1 MTVFRVFSYLR
12 RYPLLATAQL
22 SCAVLMTLLYIVFPE
37 ITRTIV
43 DDVIPNKET
52 DRLLNLSLLAAGAF
66 LLTNLFNALRIL
78 LNNTFE
84 QRVIFDLRSD
94 LYQRI
99 QRLPMT
105 WFDNKRTG
113 DVMTRVTEDVT
124 ATERVLIDGI
134 ETGIVASLQ
143 VLITGAYMFVVS
155 PQLAAVALIPMPF
168 LIGGALFYT
177 LTAADRYRGV
187 RRATSAMNSLL
198 HDNIDGIQQI
208 KSFTRETAELER
220 FNQSSNKLRAATLRV
235 MRAWAVY
242 NPSME
247 WFRNLGYALVVGIG
261 AFWVIRGDFSL
272 GVFTAF
278 LVILALFYEPI
289 TRLHGL
295 NQIFQAGRAAA
306 ERVFDFLDTPEE
318 INAHSGN
325 QLPTPI
331 KGHIQFKNV
340 SFTYHPAPTKPL
352 AADDDSEPS
361 HEEDEEEKRPLPSE
375 AHVDAKASHV
385 ATLSHITLDALP
397 GQTIA
402 LVGPTGAGKSTIIN
416 LLNRFYE
423 YDQGTITIDGADI
436 QTLAKPA
443 LRAQL
448 GYVTQ
453 ESFLFN
459 DSVRYNLALAKPD
472 ASDQELWDALD
483 TANAANFV
491 RALPENLDTNV
502 GERGVKLSVGEKQ
515 RLAIARALLK
525 NPPILLLDEA
535 TASVDNE
542 TERLIQQALDR
553 LLEDR
558 TSFVVAHRLS
568 TIRNADTIYCLDQGR
583 IVESGT
589 HENLLAQNGLYAE
602 LASHAFSDDPLP
614 IQ

>member
-1 MTVFRVFSYLR
+1 MTVLRVFSYLR
-12 RYPLLATAQL
+12 KYPLLAAAQL

-52 DRLLNLSLLAAGAF
+52 HRLLSLSLLAAGAF

-84 QRVIFDLRSD
+84 QKVIFDLRSD

-113 DVMTRVTEDVT
+113 DVMTRITEDVT
-124 ATERVLIDGI
+124 DTERVLIDGI

-143 VLITGAYMFVVS
+143 VLITGAYMFFVS
-155 PQLAAVALIPMPF
+155 PQLAAIALIPMPF
-168 LIGGALFYT
+168 LIGGALLYT

-208 KSFTRETAELER
+208 KSFTREQSELER
-220 FNQSSNKLRAATLRV
+220 FNQSSNKLRTATLRV
-235 MRAWAVY
+235 MRSWAIY

-247 WFRNLGYALVVGIG
+247 WFRNLGYALVVGVG

-295 NQIFQAGRAAA
+295 NQILQAGRAAA

-318 INAHSGN
+318 VNAHSGN
-325 QLPTPI
+325 HLPTPI
-331 KGHIQFKNV
+331 KGHIQFRNV
-340 SFTYHPAPTKPL
+340 SFTYRPAPVKPL
-352 AADDDSEPS
+352 AANDDSI
-361 HEEDEEEKRPLPSE
+361 PLPE
-375 AHVDAKASHV
+375 DKAEDARPRP
-385 ATLSHITLDALP
+385 ATLSHINLEALP

-423 YDQGTITIDGADI
+423 YDQGTISIDGVDI
-436 QTLAKPA
+436 QSLAKPA

-459 DSVRYNLALAKPD
+459 DSVRYNLILAKPN
-472 ASDQELWDALD
+472 ASDYELWDALE
-483 TANAANFV
+483 TANAAQFV

-553 LLEDR
+553 LLEHR

-568 TIRNADTIYCLDQGR
+568 TIRNADTIYCLDQGK
-583 IVESGT
+583 IVESGS
-589 HENLLAQNGLYAE
+589 HENLLNQNGLYAE
-602 LASHAFSDDPLP
+602 LASHAFSEDPVPQAL
-614 IQ
+614 